1 MGEQM
6 MQPPPEQMMPEEQM
20 MPPPEQGMP
29 QWSQQIL

>member
-1 MGEQM
+1 M
-6 MQPPPEQMMPEEQM
+6 MPPPEQMMPEEQM